1 MIGFFTGIFRF
12 TNFWDFP
19 IYYVVCGSI
28 FFFVLLRAYQGEIM
42 KFIVMMLGIAA
53 VMLGVGLL
61 SALPFTLTFDTIS
74 TSVGLTHS
82 HSLLHQLLV
91 LWWFPA
97 ACLTGFIVQL
107 ILERR
112 EMKRTSPHALWKV
125 RKMALPDLA
134 VLMFG
139 LCAAGLVFLP
149 EVIYVKDIY
158 SSDHYRAN
166 TMFKLTYQ
174 AFILFGMCMAYI
186 LTRAVV
192 TGTDR
197 LREAAAARAAQN
209 SSGELPA
216 GSSLKKSSAE
226 SKMRELGDLLTA
238 RDVCDLGRDGDL
250 LADEVMETV
259 SRYLGLAI
267 SHVEMTVDPDVF
279 IIGGGVS
286 RAGSYL
292 LEKVRKYYND
302 YTTLSRNHGNVVLA
316 ALGND
321 AGIYGAVRLV
331 MKKAEESKG

>member
-1 MIGFFTGIFRF
+1 MAKIGIGVDVGGTSVKMGMFTRTGNLIKKWEIPTDRENNCANVIPDVAASIRKTLEEEGF
-12 TNFWDFP
+12 TIEDL
-19 IYYVVCGSI
+19 V
-28 FFFVLLRAYQGEIM
+28 
-42 KFIVMMLGIAA
+42 
-53 VMLGVGLL
+53 GVGLGVPGPVQPTGYVEVCVNLHWKDRYPGREL
-61 SALPFTLTFDTIS
+61 SELLDGVRVEAGNDANVAALGEAWKGGGGGAADAVLFTLGTG
-74 TSVGLTHS
+74 VGGGVIVNGKIITGKHGLGGELGHMHVRDEETEYCNCGGRG
-82 HSLLHQLLV
+82 
-91 LWWFPA
+91 
-97 ACLTGFIVQL
+97 CLEQVASATGIV
-107 ILERR
+107 
-112 EMKRTSPHALWKV
+112 
-125 RKMALPDLA
+125 
-134 VLMFG
+134 
-139 LCAAGLVFLP
+139 
-149 EVIYVKDIY
+149 
-158 SSDHYRAN
+158 
-166 TMFKLTYQ
+166 
-174 AFILFGMCMAYI
+174 
-186 LTRAVV
+186 
-192 TGTDR
+192 
-197 LREAAAARAAQN
+197 REAKRI
-209 SSGELPA
+209 
-216 GSSLKKSSAE
+216 LKKSSAE

>member
-1 MIGFFTGIFRF
+1 MARIGIGVDVGGTSVKLGMFTRTGNLIKKWEIPTDRENNCANVIPDVAASVRKTLEEEGF
-12 TNFWDFP
+12 TLED
-19 IYYVVCGSI
+19 VV
-28 FFFVLLRAYQGEIM
+28 
-42 KFIVMMLGIAA
+42 
-53 VMLGVGLL
+53 GVGLGVPGPVQPTGYVEVCVNLHWRDRYPGREL
-61 SALPFTLTFDTIS
+61 SELLDGVRVEAGNDANVAALGEAWKGGGGGADDAVLFTLGTG
-74 TSVGLTHS
+74 VGGGVIVNGKIITGKHGLGGELGHMHVRDEETE
-82 HSLLHQLLV
+82 
-91 LWWFPA
+91 FCNCGGRG
-97 ACLTGFIVQL
+97 CLEQVASATGIV
-107 ILERR
+107 
-112 EMKRTSPHALWKV
+112 
-125 RKMALPDLA
+125 
-134 VLMFG
+134 
-139 LCAAGLVFLP
+139 
-149 EVIYVKDIY
+149 
-158 SSDHYRAN
+158 
-166 TMFKLTYQ
+166 
-174 AFILFGMCMAYI
+174 
-186 LTRAVV
+186 
-192 TGTDR
+192 
-197 LREAAAARAAQN
+197 REAKRI
-209 SSGELPA
+209 
-216 GSSLKKSSAE
+216 LKKSSAE